1 VTSGEQLDLV
11 KQHYAL
17 NAAGD
22 HAAARELLTDDFSI
36 TIPSYMP
43 FAGVYRGKDAFRE
56 LIPIVVK
63 SIAVS
68 GMKFVATTVGDD
80 YAVEIVEF
88 TLNGYDGPPVQ
99 VAEVIRFRGN
109 LICEIRP
116 FYFDARPMIAV
127 AAKRKVAS
135 QGTS

>member
-1 VTSGEQLDLV
+1 MSAEQLELT
-11 KQHYAL
+11 KKFYGL
-17 NAAGD
+17 NVAGD
-22 HAAARELLTDDFSI
+22 HAAARELLTEDFSI

-63 SIAVS
+63 SIAVTS
-68 GMKFVATTVGDD
+68 MKFVATTVGDD
-80 YAVEIVEF
+80 HAVEIVEF
-88 TLNGYDGPPVQ
+88 TLDGYEGPPVQ

-116 FYFDARPMIAV
+116 FYFDARPMIEV
-127 AAKRKVAS
+127 ADKRTAAGQGAS
-135 QGTS
+135 

>member
-1 VTSGEQLDLV
+1 VTSLEQLELV

-17 NAAGD
+17 NSAGD

-43 FAGVYRGKDAFRE
+43 FGGVYRGKDAFLD
-56 LIPIVVK
+56 LIPIVVNA
-63 SIAVS
+63 IAVA
-68 GMKFVATTVGDD
+68 GLKFVATTVGDD
-80 YAVEIVEF
+80 YAVELVEF
-88 TLNGYDGPPVQ
+88 TLDGYDGPPVQ

-116 FYFDARPMIAV
+116 FYFDARPMIAL
-127 AAKRKVAS
+127 AAKRKAAGQGAS
-135 QGTS
+135 

>member
-1 VTSGEQLDLV
+1 
-11 KQHYAL
+11 
-17 NAAGD
+17 
-22 HAAARELLTDDFSI
+22 
-36 TIPSYMP
+36 
-43 FAGVYRGKDAFRE
+43 

-63 SIAVS
+63 AIAVT

-80 YAVEIVEF
+80 HAVEIVEF
-88 TLNGYDGPPVQ
+88 MLDGYEGPPVQ

-127 AAKRKVAS
+127 AAKRKAADQTVS
-135 QGTS
+135 